1 MSSIGHLYLYL
12 FVIGE
17 FDFRFG
23 EAHIFA
29 IGALRLFHEA
39 INTCLGYFKIGLKIG
54 TLATS
59 NPPRAL
65 ILHCVYLL
73 VVSLF
78 DRLFHRR
85 KGFLRLCS
93 RP

>member
-1 MSSIGHLYLYL
+1 MYL

-39 INTCLGYFKIGLKIG
+39 INTSLGDFKVGLKSIG
-54 TLATS
+54 TLATT

-85 KGFLRLCS
+85 KGFLRLCG